1 MDAIRSKQIYEAL
14 NYDQIANAMVFN
26 LEKKR
31 TATIEEE
38 SSIPNSQ
45 IDAEILKQT
54 NRNVQALLVA
64 LQSKHA
70 NLSSMVRPGSSVD
83 SEDFKKWCE
92 RHRRSRIAT
101 ASIQSHCQTVFSS
114 RVCQQNHS
122 TDIGAIPQLAQ
133 SGFQNCGWTQNRNQR
148 IG

>member
-83 SEDFKKWCE
+83 SEDFKNGANGIGEVESPLQVYNRIVKPYSAAGFANKTIQQILVQ
-92 RHRRSRIAT
+92 SRNLLNP
-101 ASIQSHCQTVFSS
+101 V
-114 RVCQQNHS
+114 
-122 TDIGAIPQLAQ
+122 
-133 SGFQNCGWTQNRNQR
+133 
-148 IG
+148 

>member
-1 MDAIRSKQIYEAL
+1 MGAIRSKQIYEAL
-14 NYDQIANAMVFN
+14 NYDQIANSMVFN

-83 SEDFKKWCE
+83 SEDF
-92 RHRRSRIAT
+92 
-101 ASIQSHCQTVFSS
+101 
-114 RVCQQNHS
+114 
-122 TDIGAIPQLAQ
+122 
-133 SGFQNCGWTQNRNQR
+133 
-148 IG
+148 